1 MKKLIYFFI
10 AVLALWTGLSVSA
23 IEADAQTTYDVQ
35 VIVSDAQGA
44 MPGASVMVKNTTNGA
59 VTGTDGVALIENIS
73 EGAVLVVSSLGY
85 ATQEV
90 TFTGNTKIS
99 VVLQEDSE
107 LIAETIV
114 VGYGV
119 QKKESLTSAIS
130 QINAEELQT
139 SKSPNTTDALQGKIP
154 GLLIRNRTGK
164 PGEFS
169 TDLSLRGFGT
179 PMIVVDGVVRSSQS
193 PKRVMAFGPNGN
205 RVEIKNDYSVLN
217 EINPNDIETITVL
230 KDASATIYGL
240 GAENG
245 VILITTKKGTVGKPK
260 VSLQADVTLGQPTRV
275 TDYMDW
281 VDFMK
286 WDNAMADVA
295 KMEHKYTPEQ
305 IKGYETGD
313 PNYIYTDWYDVT
325 QKKFAVTQ
333 RYNLTVSGGTE
344 KIKYYFGL
352 GYNNDASTM
361 RTDVFKYQ
369 RYSINGSITAQLAEG
384 LELRYGTQ
392 FKYVNNYTPAG
403 AGTDQNIWYFSMCA
417 DPTYPVYVL
426 DNPTHYAYVNSV
438 SNPAALLDVDENGY
452 SRTITPTFNNTL
464 DLKYNV
470 PFVKGLTLSAS
481 GAYDFHMSQ
490 TNCLEGQ
497 YSVYDYKTDEFMGYG
512 SGQWNYAETWMYG
525 QRLYGR
531 IQATYDR
538 SFGNHNVGATF
549 AAEATK
555 FKYAWETAKRQYG
568 TSKDDSFYT
577 HDTLASGLA
586 STQTNDGTRR
596 DSMTAGYIGRINY
609 NYAGKYLVE
618 VMARYDGSYVYAPGK
633 RWGFFPSY
641 SLGWRVS
648 EEPFIKNNLPWLN
661 NLKIRWSDGMTGSIQ
676 GNPYDYIGG
685 YTQTGTYVLNQGGIT
700 NAWSN
705 TSVENTILTWADVR
719 LMDVGVDW
727 EIFQGLFGGS
737 FDWFKRRVSGLAGWR
752 AANLPDFYGVTLP
765 TENLDV
771 MENEGIEL
779 ALSHHNKIGEFRYD
793 ITASAT
799 FSRSRMT
806 YMESENTRNYTSSM
820 DYWKH
825 CTLNRWTDGRAA
837 QTYHWAGGQF
847 GSLDEISNS
856 SVLYSLNPSAGGNNS
871 LVVGTYKLVDRNG
884 NGYIDDED
892 MFYTWGDN
900 INPPLQFG
908 LNISGAWKGLDF
920 SLSFAGSALRNRGLT
935 MHGYAGFGFLPHLSE
950 GYTDSYHVA
959 EYGADPWDPNTEW
972 VAGKYP
978 ALVKVS
984 DPIDNSHNGTYTY
997 NQPYNFLN
1005 AAFLRLKNIEVGYNI
1020 APQALKKAG
1029 IQGIRVYFNGGNL
1042 FTICKD
1048 RLKYSDPESDD
1059 QNNAGGFFPL
1069 MRTYTFG
1076 VNFNF

>member
-1 MKKLIYFFI
+1 
-10 AVLALWTGLSVSA
+10 
-23 IEADAQTTYDVQ
+23 
-35 VIVSDAQGA
+35 
-44 MPGASVMVKNTTNGA
+44 
-59 VTGTDGVALIENIS
+59 
-73 EGAVLVVSSLGY
+73 
-85 ATQEV
+85 
-90 TFTGNTKIS
+90 
-99 VVLQEDSE
+99 
-107 LIAETIV
+107 
-114 VGYGV
+114 
-119 QKKESLTSAIS
+119 
-130 QINAEELQT
+130 
-139 SKSPNTTDALQGKIP
+139 
-154 GLLIRNRTGK
+154 
-164 PGEFS
+164 
-169 TDLSLRGFGT
+169 
-179 PMIVVDGVVRSSQS
+179 
-193 PKRVMAFGPNGN
+193 
-205 RVEIKNDYSVLN
+205 
-217 EINPNDIETITVL
+217 
-230 KDASATIYGL
+230 
-240 GAENG
+240 
-245 VILITTKKGTVGKPK
+245 
-260 VSLQADVTLGQPTRV
+260 
-275 TDYMDW
+275 
-281 VDFMK
+281 
-286 WDNAMADVA
+286 
-295 KMEHKYTPEQ
+295 
-305 IKGYETGD
+305 
-313 PNYIYTDWYDVT
+313 
-325 QKKFAVTQ
+325 
-333 RYNLTVSGGTE
+333 
-344 KIKYYFGL
+344 
-352 GYNNDASTM
+352 
-361 RTDVFKYQ
+361 
-369 RYSINGSITAQLAEG
+369 
-384 LELRYGTQ
+384 
-392 FKYVNNYTPAG
+392 
-403 AGTDQNIWYFSMCA
+403 
-417 DPTYPVYVL
+417 
-426 DNPTHYAYVNSV
+426 
-438 SNPAALLDVDENGY
+438 
-452 SRTITPTFNNTL
+452 
-464 DLKYNV
+464 
-470 PFVKGLTLSAS
+470 
-481 GAYDFHMSQ
+481 
-490 TNCLEGQ
+490 
-497 YSVYDYKTDEFMGYG
+497 
-512 SGQWNYAETWMYG
+512 
-525 QRLYGR
+525 
-531 IQATYDR
+531 
-538 SFGNHNVGATF
+538 
-549 AAEATK
+549 
-555 FKYAWETAKRQYG
+555 
-568 TSKDDSFYT
+568 
-577 HDTLASGLA
+577 
-586 STQTNDGTRR
+586 
-596 DSMTAGYIGRINY
+596 MTAGYIGRINY